1 MQILAPSKL
10 RLATR
15 EGFIDKRAKEEVLK
29 DFQKEKIAAHIIFLP
44 GVLLT
49 DYPTKDGLFKANMS
63 FHTHCL

>member
-1 MQILAPSKL
+1 MQMLSPSKL

-29 DFQKEKIAAHIIFLP
+29 DFQKEKIAAHIIVLP

-49 DYPTKDGLFKANMS
+49 D
-63 FHTHCL
+63 